1 MTHHISS
8 LDSPYLI
15 HSIWGSWFE
24 VLPVTFFPSSIL
36 SRFHL
41 QLYCHWMTQVNIQP
55 LDGPTSFSSLWSII
69 YYCSPRKPVQHGMG
83 RRHSRPR
90 RNRWGFAHGRHSLR
104 QVIRYLEEL
113 ANPGKAG
120 CPGQRGPGC
129 QSAKNTKIRKYST
142 TWSRKD
148 HTQLTHKIT
157 RIQETV

>member
-1 MTHHISS
+1 METEAELGVYCQQSQAMPGMAAATRS
-8 LDSPYLI
+8 QER
-15 HSIWGSWFE
+15 GSDG
-24 VLPVTFFPSSIL
+24 VLPTASRRKQTCRHLDFAPLVSRTMGQGVSVVL
-36 SRFHL
+36 SHKV
-41 QLYCHWMTQVNIQP
+41 MV
-55 LDGPTSFSSLWSII
+55 I

-129 QSAKNTKIRKYST
+129 QSAKNIKIRKYST
-142 TWSRKD
+142 T
-148 HTQLTHKIT
+148 
-157 RIQETV
+157 